1 MMETAGLFEGNVM
14 LVLVSALAA
23 AASVPTA
30 QPAQKDDDPIIC
42 TKVNVG
48 DEVGTRMRTKK
59 KVCMHK
65 SDRAYID
72 QQEKQA
78 IQHLVN
84 DGDAR
89 MVAPVGA
96 PR

>member
-1 MMETAGLFEGNVM
+1 MLFFVAAM
-14 LVLVSALAA
+14 AA
-23 AASVPTA
+23 AAPVSTV
-30 QPAQKDDDPIIC
+30 QPSATDDPIIC
-42 TKVNVG
+42 TKLNVG
-48 DEVGTRMRTKK
+48 DEVGTHMRAKK

-65 SDRAYID
+65 SDRAYMD

-78 IQHLVN
+78 IQQLVN

-89 MVAPVGA
+89 MAAPTGP

>member
-1 MMETAGLFEGNVM
+1 M
-14 LVLVSALAA
+14 LALVSALAA
-23 AASVPTA
+23 AAQAPAA

-42 TKVNVG
+42 TKVNIG
-48 DEVGTRMRTKK
+48 DEVGTRMRAKK

-65 SDRAYID
+65 SDRAYMD

-78 IQHLVN
+78 IQQLVN

-89 MVAPVGA
+89 MMAPTGP

>member
-1 MMETAGLFEGNVM
+1 MM
-14 LVLVSALAA
+14 LVLVTALAA
-23 AASVPTA
+23 STA
-30 QPAQKDDDPIIC
+30 QPAMAQPAAADDPIIC

-48 DEVGTRMRTKK
+48 DEVGTRLRAKK

-65 SDRAYID
+65 SDRDYVD
-72 QQEKQA
+72 QQNKQA
-78 IQHLVN
+78 VLQIIN

-89 MVAPVGA
+89 MLAPSGP

>member
-1 MMETAGLFEGNVM
+1 MF
-14 LVLVSALAA
+14 VLVTALAA
-23 AASVPTA
+23 AASQVPTA

-48 DEVGTRMRTKK
+48 DEVGTRLRTKK
-59 KVCMHK
+59 KVCMRQ
-65 SDRAYID
+65 SDRAYIN

-89 MVAPVGA
+89 MVAPTGP

>member
-1 MMETAGLFEGNVM
+1 MLATAGLFEGNIM
-14 LVLVSALAA
+14 LVLVTALVA
-23 AASVPTA
+23 AASQVPTA
-30 QPAQKDDDPIIC
+30 QSAQQDDPIVC

-48 DEVGTRMRTKK
+48 DEVGTRLRSKK

-89 MVAPVGA
+89 MVAPTGP

>member
-1 MMETAGLFEGNVM
+1 M
-14 LVLVSALAA
+14 LVFVTLAA
-23 AASVPTA
+23 ALQAAAV

-42 TKVNVG
+42 TKQNVG

-65 SDRAYID
+65 SDRDFIAK
-72 QQEKQA
+72 QEKESVD
-78 IQHLVN
+78 HLVN

-89 MVAPVGA
+89 MRFIPK

>member
-1 MMETAGLFEGNVM
+1 M
-14 LVLVSALAA
+14 LALLTGLAA
-23 AASVPTA
+23 AASQVPA
-30 QPAQKDDDPIIC
+30 QPAQTNDDPIVC

-48 DEVGTRMRTKK
+48 DEVGTRLRAKK

-78 IQHLVN
+78 VQHLVN

-89 MVAPVGA
+89 MVAPTGP